1 MGVTQAVVRS
11 RGPRRGFKKQPNNPM
26 KNKSVIIRS
35 VGVAALAFCLPLS
48 VSAKEKKSEASPAA
62 TASPSETAA
71 ASTKAQGFRGTI
83 TAVDQSAKTF
93 TLSGKMARVI
103 KVTDK
108 TEITKD
114 GNPATMSDIAENE
127 KVSGS
132 YWKHADGTLEGK
144 KVTLGAKAEKKS
156 AKKAKATDEVTEAAE
171 TKEA

>member
-1 MGVTQAVVRS
+1 
-11 RGPRRGFKKQPNNPM
+11 M
-26 KNKSVIIRS
+26 KTKVIISS
-35 VGVAALAFCLPLS
+35 VCVTALAFCSPLT
-48 VSAKEKKSEASPAA
+48 VSAKEKKKSEASPAEA
-62 TASPSETAA
+62 ASPSEAAA

-144 KVTLGAKAEKKS
+144 KVTLGAKAEKS
-156 AKKAKATDEVTEAAE
+156 KKESKKEMEEASPA
-171 TKEA
+171 ASP

>member
-1 MGVTQAVVRS
+1 MKKPTSSRLIKPAEVR
-11 RGPRRGFKKQPNNPM
+11 FNNNPNNPM
-26 KNKSVIIRS
+26 KNKSTLISS
-35 VGVAALAFCLPLS
+35 VCVAALAFCLPLS

-83 TAVDQSAKTF
+83 TAVDQNAKTF

-114 GNPATMSDIAENE
+114 GNPATMSDITENE

-132 YWKHADGTLEGK
+132 YWKSADGTLEGK
-144 KVTLGAKAEKKS
+144 KVTLGAKAEK
-156 AKKAKATDEVTEAAE
+156 AKKESKKEKESASPSPAASP
-171 TKEA
+171 

>member
-1 MGVTQAVVRS
+1 MGVTQAVIRS
-11 RGPRRGFKKQPNNPM
+11 RGLRRGFKKQPNNPM
-26 KNKSVIIRS
+26 KNKSVIISS
-35 VGVAALAFCLPLS
+35 VCVALAFCLPLS
-48 VSAKEKKSEASPAA
+48 VSAKEKKTEASPAA

-83 TAVDQSAKTF
+83 TTVDQSAKTF

-144 KVTLGAKAEKKS
+144 KVTLGAKAEKT
-156 AKKAKATDEVTEAAE
+156 KKESKKEKEEASPSPA
-171 TKEA
+171 ASP